1 MRLNACQIPVFILCY
16 AKSFHSQYHYHKT
29 REMLKRQQEK
39 IKPSSKEFT
48 QNKSLIDQK
57 GKKNHNGDILRYFKE
72 QP

>member
-1 MRLNACQIPVFILCY
+1 MLNHSIPSTITIKQGESNQK
-16 AKSFHSQYHYHKT
+16 AT
-29 REMLKRQQEK
+29 RKDQA
-39 IKPSSKEFT
+39 IFKEFT